1 MKRYFP
7 MKNMKFLLLST
18 LPLVWLLILNPFAS
32 AKTQSPSNQS
42 TVTSKELEILRL
54 EELSIIGEDED
65 LGKIAGSAQVV
76 DEKALERD
84 EYDNIHRVLNHVPGV
99 NVRGEDGYGLR
110 PNIGLRGSTTER
122 SQKITLMEDGVLIA
136 PAPYSAPAAYYFP
149 MVSRMTAVEV
159 VKGPSAIANGP
170 NTVGG
175 SINLIT
181 RPAPFESEGGL
192 DIGYGSDAYRKA
204 HLHYGNGGPQF
215 AWLLEG
221 LHIGTDGF
229 KNLDTGGD
237 TGFEKNNVM
246 LKLLFNT
253 DLDKAIYQQVNVK
266 LNYADERSD
275 ETYLG
280 LSEADFAKTPYR
292 RYAASEKGLMEWE
305 HKQVQVRHFIEFNA
319 DLSFHT
325 TVYRHEFERSW
336 RKLNRFQGEKDDP
349 AKNGTLSGILADRN
363 TGNQTIDDFF
373 SILRG
378 EKDSDPTSGSNLGQT
393 LLVGTN
399 AREYVSQGIQTVLKW
414 RTSLKS
420 IEQKMAFGLRYHED
434 EIQRNHTEDG
444 FNMTNG
450 RLVTDKGSTAA
461 VLVNDE
467 SAKALSAY
475 LQDEMQINKLTLT
488 LGLRLEDIRYQSLKI
503 IQDDQTLNERKSNS
517 NSILLPGIGAFY
529 QLTPTLGLL
538 AGVHK
543 GFVPTGPGQAD
554 DVDPEE
560 SVNYELGLRHSS
572 ETTEAEVIGFFNN
585 YSNLKGVCGVSASCG
600 AGNIGDAVNG
610 GKVHVYGI
618 EARLAH
624 EWQWDE
630 DWRVP
635 FHLTYSFTESEF
647 QNTFNTDF
655 SLWAVNE
662 GSTPGTV
669 QKGDHLPY
677 MPKHKVNVSLSL
689 AHKTWEGTANVSY
702 TGKQLE
708 QSGSGGPLEGATLKA
723 YTVVDLA
730 GRWDFKTAHTV
741 YLKIDNA
748 LDKTYLLSRRPFGA
762 RPGKPQTFGVGYKY
776 TF

>member
-1 MKRYFP
+1 
-7 MKNMKFLLLST
+7 MKNMNFLLLLS
-18 LPLVWLLILNPFAS
+18 LPLISLLILNPLAS
-32 AKTQSPSNQS
+32 AEDQFLSTQS
-42 TVTSKELEILRL
+42 TDTSEEVEILRL

-76 DEKALERD
+76 DEESLERD

-192 DIGYGSDAYRKA
+192 DIGYGTDAYRKA
-204 HLHYGNGGPQF
+204 HLFYGNGGSQF

-221 LHIGTDGF
+221 LHIGSDGF
-229 KNLDTGGD
+229 KDLDTGGD

-253 DLDKAIYQQVNVK
+253 DLDKTIYQQVDVK

-280 LSEADFAKTPYR
+280 LSEADFANTPYR
-292 RYAASEKGLMEWE
+292 RYAASENGLMDWE
-305 HKQVQVRHFIEFNA
+305 HKQVQVKHLIEFNE
-319 DLSFHT
+319 DLSFQT
-325 TVYRHEFERSW
+325 TVYHHEFERSW
-336 RKLNRFQGEKDDP
+336 TKLNRFQGEKDDP
-349 AKNGTLSGILADRN
+349 EKNGTLSGILANPTTN
-363 TGNQTIDDFF
+363 TTVSEFF

-378 EKDSDPTSGSNLGQT
+378 ESNSRLSTHT

-399 AREYVSQGIQTVLKW
+399 AREYISQGVQTVLNW
-414 RTSLKS
+414 RSSLKG
-420 IEQKMAFGLRYHED
+420 IEQKMALGLRYHED

-444 FNMTNG
+444 FNMSNG
-450 RLVTDKGSTAA
+450 RLVADGSTAP

-467 SAKALSAY
+467 NAKALSAY
-475 LQDEMQINKLTLT
+475 IQDEMQINKLTLT
-488 LGLRLEDIRYQSLKI
+488 VGLRVEDIRYQSLKK
-503 IQDDQTLNERKSNS
+503 IQNEKTLNERKSNS
-517 NSILLPGIGAFY
+517 NRILLPGVGAFY
-529 QLTPTLGLL
+529 QLTPTLGVL
-538 AGVHK
+538 GGIHK
-543 GFVPTGPGQAD
+543 GFVPTGPGQTD
-554 DVDPEE
+554 DVEPEE

-585 YSNLKGVCGVSASCG
+585 YSNLKGVCGVSTACG
-600 AGNIGDAVNG
+600 TGNDIGDAVNG
-610 GKVHVYGI
+610 GEVHVYGL

-624 EWQWDE
+624 EWLFAE

-655 SLWAVNE
+655 SLWAVKE

-669 QKGDHLPY
+669 QKGDRLPY
-677 MPKHKVNVSLSL
+677 MPKHKLNLNLGL
-689 AHKTWEGTANVSY
+689 AHKAWEGTANISY

-708 QSGSGGPLEGATLKA
+708 QSGSGGPLEGSSVAA

-730 GRWDFKTAHTV
+730 GRWDFKTLHAL
-741 YLKIDNA
+741 YLKIDNV

-762 RPGKPQTFGVGYKY
+762 RPGKPQTFGLGYKY